1 MKQLLS
7 IFLLLL
13 PCTAAFAQQKPA
25 RSYYEEA
32 RQAGALPTL
41 PYVCFRSA
49 EETSQNPGVE
59 APYTD
64 STFAMLATS
73 QQIGE
78 TIKSKTN
85 SHMNDADQRT
95 LVEIRGHDFLYIVG
109 FDHGVN
115 GGGRFFVRK
124 DPNDPSK
131 ADWAFEGTTGTQHKP
146 LTWDFNINW
155 GTLRFRE
162 TLTIGSDSITYYGQ
176 CELVG
181 K

>member
-95 LVEIRGHDFLYIVG
+95 LWRFAVTTSCILLDLITVSTEGDVFLSERIQMIRQRRIGPLKVRPVLSISRSPGTSTSTGAPFVSGRHLPSVRTALLTMAN
-109 FDHGVN
+109 VN
-115 GGGRFFVRK
+115 
-124 DPNDPSK
+124 S
-131 ADWAFEGTTGTQHKP
+131 
-146 LTWDFNINW
+146 
-155 GTLRFRE
+155 
-162 TLTIGSDSITYYGQ
+162 
-176 CELVG
+176 
-181 K
+181 